1 MHMREIPELMF
12 PIYFHRS
19 YMEYNKTIGQRGFQ
33 LQNTIFFHTIIHA
46 FLTSN
51 EHEAAQYACENLHPQ
66 G

>member
-1 MHMREIPELMF
+1 
-12 PIYFHRS
+12 
-19 YMEYNKTIGQRGFQ
+19 MEYNKTIGQRGFQ